1 MKLEGIDDFNRAL
14 SELTQDLRKKVV
26 RSALRAGMK
35 PIIAHAR
42 AHAPELK
49 TPHPY
54 RIRGLLKSRI
64 VAATSRIARQRGEIG
79 LYMKPMPVKGVSK
92 GAKSPLDPFYY
103 RFVAG
108 GFHAVGRQRVA
119 GGRRTRKLNLAARV
133 RHGSARFV
141 EGKDFIGAAFRAKGD
156 EALAIFT
163 RTLKARI
170 DAANR
175 RK

>member
-1 MKLEGIDDFNRAL
+1 MKLEGIDDFNHAL
-14 SELTQDLRKKVV
+14 AELTQDLRKKVI
-26 RSALRAGMK
+26 RAALRAGMK
-35 PIIAHAR
+35 PIIGYAK

-54 RIRGLLKSRI
+54 RIKGLLRSRI
-64 VAATSRIARQRGEIG
+64 VAATSRIARSRGEIG
-79 LYMKPMPVKGVSK
+79 VFMKPMPAKGVTK

-103 RFVAG
+103 RFVVG
-108 GFHAVGRQRVA
+108 GFHAVGRKRVA
-119 GGRRTRKLNLAARV
+119 GGRLTRKLNLASRV
-133 RHGSARFV
+133 RQGSARFV
-141 EGKDFIGAAFRAKGD
+141 QGDDFIGDAFRAKGD
-156 EALAIFT
+156 EALTVFT

>member
-1 MKLEGIDDFNRAL
+1 MKLVGIDDFNRAL
-14 SELTQDLRKKVV
+14 AELTQDLRKKVV

-35 PIIAHAR
+35 PIIAHAK

-54 RIRGLLKSRI
+54 RIKGLLRSRI
-64 VAATSRIARQRGEIG
+64 TVATSRIARSRGEIG
-79 LYMKPMPVKGVSK
+79 VFMKPMPAKGVTR

-108 GFHAVGRQRVA
+108 GFHAVGRRRVA
-119 GGRRTRKLNLAARV
+119 GGRLTRKLNLAARV
-133 RHGSARFV
+133 RQGTARFV
-141 EGKDFIGAAFRAKGD
+141 EGNDFIGAAFRAKGD
-156 EALAIFT
+156 EALAVFT

-170 DAANR
+170 DQANR

>member
-1 MKLEGIDDFNRAL
+1 MKIVGIDDFNRAL
-14 SELTQDLRKKVV
+14 AELTRDLRKKVV

-35 PIIAHAR
+35 PIIAHAK

-54 RIRGLLKSRI
+54 RIKGLLRSRI
-64 VAATSRIARQRGEIG
+64 VIATSRIARQRGEVG
-79 LYMKPMPVKGVSK
+79 VFMKAMPVKGVTK

-103 RFVAG
+103 RFVVG
-108 GFHAVGRQRVA
+108 GFHAVGRKRVA
-119 GGRRTRKLNLAARV
+119 GGRRKRKLNLAARV
-133 RHGSARFV
+133 RQGSARFI
-141 EGKDFIGAAFRAKGD
+141 EGNDFIGDAFRAKGD

-170 DAANR
+170 DQANR